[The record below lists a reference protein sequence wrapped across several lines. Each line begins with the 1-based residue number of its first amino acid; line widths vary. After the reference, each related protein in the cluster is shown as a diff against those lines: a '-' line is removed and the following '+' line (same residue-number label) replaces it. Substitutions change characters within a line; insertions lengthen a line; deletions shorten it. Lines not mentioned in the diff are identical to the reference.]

1 MIGINGPLAVETTP
15 ATVTVP
21 PTMLNM
27 VVLLV
32 LPLYPKPPSASTIL
46 LAVVLLTEDSHLVLS
61 LVSSLEPLLEVLFCL
76 L

>member
-1 MIGINGPLAVETTP
+1 MIGINGHLAVETTP

-27 VVLLV
+27 VVFLV
-32 LPLYPKPPSASTIL
+32 LPLSTKPPRASTTL
-46 LAVVLLTEDSHLVLS
+46 LAVVMDHSHPVLS